1 MTQTDLISIHDLSPD
16 EVEEIL
22 ALAVRIKQDP
32 ARHRTALAHQTLAM
46 IFEKPSLRTRV
57 SFEAGM
63 TQLGGHAIY
72 LGPSDISMGKRE
84 SVPDIARTLEG
95 MADGIM
101 ARTFSHR
108 AIVDL
113 ARHASIPVIN
123 GLSDFL
129 HPCQALA
136 DFLTIRER
144 LGRTKGV
151 TVAYVGDGNNVAH
164 SLMYAGA
171 KLGARVR
178 VATPEK
184 YEPSAEVVANA
195 RQDARLTGGSIE
207 VGRDLQAAVAG
218 ADVIYTDTWASMGQ
232 EAEHDARVA
241 VFRPF
246 QVNAAVMRQ
255 AAKGALFMHC
265 LPAHR
270 GEEVTGEVIE
280 SAASVV
286 FPQATNRLH
295 AQKAVL
301 VLLMGERRPARRTR
315 PAAGRGRSA
324 AGRRKRSGGRSR
336 R

>member
-1 MTQTDLISIHDLSPD
+1 
-16 EVEEIL
+16 
-22 ALAVRIKQDP
+22 
-32 ARHRTALAHQTLAM
+32 
-46 IFEKPSLRTRV
+46 
-57 SFEAGM
+57 
-63 TQLGGHAIY
+63 
-72 LGPSDISMGKRE
+72 MGKRE
-84 SVPDIARTLEG
+84 SVPDIARTLQG

-101 ARTFSHR
+101 ARTFSHQ

-123 GLSDFL
+123 GLSDLL

-136 DFLTIRER
+136 DFLTVRER

-151 TVAYVGDGNNVAH
+151 RLAYVGDGNNVAH

-171 KLGARVR
+171 KLGAHVR
-178 VATPEK
+178 LATPDT

-195 RQDARLTGGSIE
+195 RQDARISGGSIE
-207 VGRDLQAAVAG
+207 VGRDIRAAVAG
-218 ADVIYTDTWASMGQ
+218 ADVVYTDTWASMGQ

-241 VFRPF
+241 AFRPY
-246 QVNAAVMRQ
+246 QVNASVMRQ

-270 GEEVTGEVIE
+270 GEEVTGEVFE

-286 FPQATNRLH
+286 FQQAGNRLH

-301 VLLMGERRPARRTR
+301 VLLMGAPRSHARPG
-315 PAAGRGRSA
+315 GRA
-324 AGRRKRSGGRSR
+324 AGRRRAEAARRNGPAGRSR